1 MRYPALALIALCCA
15 AWAGDLSAV
24 QMRAFQFGSW
34 EGAAYYRDDTGAVS
48 VCSMSMQYGNGVR
61 LSITLQPAGGWALLL
76 VKPEGFANHPVQYE
90 LYADGKVIQSGQRAP
105 ESGGQLL
112 RIDLPFSKEGQQSFQ
127 RGTEL
132 RVTSGYSKA
141 AFSLKGSAD
150 AIMELRRC
158 VNGEVRSPSGPA
170 YAKDQN
176 RFDGQKTAK
185 KVEGETPHV
194 VAREKLIPYA
204 TEILQSAGL
213 ADYRFLPEGAGETS
227 NALAWQFEDGSLG
240 SLAAVEKA
248 GSLDLDRFI
257 GEITAEDTTSCKG
270 EFANGKRAPHYV
282 NGVEIRK
289 VFASCNAGPKSF
301 YSEYALVRMPNGF
314 LVKLTSVKAG
324 VSTVFG
330 KGAPGSQD
338 ERDRITRTEEAALA
352 TLSRR

>member
-1 MRYPALALIALCCA
+1 MRFFALAMIVLSCA
-15 AWAGDLSAV
+15 AWASDLRAV
-24 QMRAFQFGSW
+24 QVRAFQLGSW
-34 EGAAYYRDDTGAVS
+34 EGAAYYRDDNGTVS

-61 LSITLQPAGGWALLL
+61 LSITLQPAGGWAFLL
-76 VKPEGFANHPVQYE
+76 VKPEGFASQPIQYA
-90 LYADGKVIQSGQRAP
+90 LYADGKVIQSGQGAP

-112 RIDLPFSKEGQQSFQ
+112 RIDLPFSKDDLQSFQ

-170 YAKDQN
+170 HARDQN
-176 RFDGQKTAK
+176 RLDGPKSARK
-185 KVEGETPHV
+185 DPGETPHIM
-194 VAREKLIPYA
+194 AREQLIPYA
-204 TEILQSAGL
+204 TEILQNAGL
-213 ADYRFLPEGAGETS
+213 ADYRFLPENAGETS

-257 GEITAEDTTSCKG
+257 GELTAEDTTSCKG

-282 NGVEIRK
+282 NGAEIRK
-289 VFASCNAGPKSF
+289 VFTSCNAGAKSF
-301 YSEYALVRMPNGF
+301 YTEYALVRMPNGF
-314 LVKLTSVKAG
+314 LVKLTSVKSGA
-324 VSTVFG
+324 STVFG
-330 KGAPGSQD
+330 RGAPGSQD
-338 ERDRITRTEEAALA
+338 ERDRITRTEDAALA